1 MAGRPSN
8 DAKEKLAAALTARE
22 IIEAEKAKRD
32 AKTARLQEARLA
44 KEAAEAAKPPV
55 KTVRKRRWAP
65 K

>member
-1 MAGRPSN
+1 MADKQTPV
-8 DAKEKLAAALTARE
+8 TARE
-22 IIEAEKAKRD
+22 IAAAEKAKRD

-55 KTVRKRRWAP
+55 KTVKKRRWVP